1 MHYMYTRHKASV
13 TLKLDKEMRL
23 TIVKK
28 KASYTFFHIGGMN
41 VSNNDLNLKLKLADQ
56 NLSDS
61 ILHRNKHSLHGVS
74 KEAETYIL
82 FNLGIDSMDG
92 HLNGALCLEQ
102 TDPETLFNEAKD
114 FFSKD
119 RRGFVIWVRDHA
131 DLPLEAYLKEKGY
144 TPLRIPGSTGM
155 LTEKPIELPKTP
167 EGVVIRKVACETE
180 IEDYEVVV
188 RDAFNKPAEVTREM
202 FSHERILTGES
213 VGAWVAYRDHR
224 PIAAATMVFSGEAAG
239 IYYVGTAADER
250 GKGLGA
256 LMTAVATNAGFELGA
271 EVVVLQAS
279 IAGEPVYSRLGF
291 ETITHYRWYLV
302 EPGAF

>member
-1 MHYMYTRHKASV
+1 MTNK
-13 TLKLDKEMRL
+13 
-23 TIVKK
+23 
-28 KASYTFFHIGGMN
+28 
-41 VSNNDLNLKLKLADQ
+41 DLNHKLKLADQ
-56 NLSDS
+56 NLADA
-61 ILHRNKHSLHGVS
+61 ILYRNKHSLHGVA
-74 KEAETYIL
+74 KKAETYIL

-102 TDPETLFNEAKD
+102 TDPETLLSEAKQ

-119 RRGFVIWVRDHA
+119 NRGFVIWVREHA
-131 DLPLEAYLKEKGY
+131 DLSLEVFLKEKGF

-155 LTEKPIELPKTP
+155 LTYKPIEQQKIP
-167 EGVVIRKVACETE
+167 EGVTIRKVLDEKE

-188 RDAFNKPAEVTREM
+188 MDAFNKSADVTREM
-202 FSHERILTGES
+202 FSHERILVGES
-213 VGAWVAYRDHR
+213 VGAWVAYRDHQ

-239 IYYVGTAADER
+239 IYYVGTVADER

-279 IAGEPVYSRLGF
+279 IAGEPVYRRLGF

-302 EPGAF
+302 DAGAF

>member
-1 MHYMYTRHKASV
+1 MS
-13 TLKLDKEMRL
+13 D
-23 TIVKK
+23 
-28 KASYTFFHIGGMN
+28 TFFHNGGMN
-41 VSNNDLNLKLKLADQ
+41 VTNKDLNHKLKLADQ
-56 NLSDS
+56 NLADS

-74 KEAETYIL
+74 KEAVTYIL

-102 TDPETLFNEAKD
+102 TDPDTLLSEAKR
-114 FFSKD
+114 FFAQD
-119 RRGFVIWVRDHA
+119 NRGFVIWVRDHA
-131 DLPLEAYLKEKGY
+131 DLQLEAYLKETGY

-155 LTEKPIELPKTP
+155 LTYKPIEQQKIP
-167 EGVVIRKVACETE
+167 EGITIRKVACAKE

-202 FSHERILTGES
+202 FSHERILVGET

-239 IYYVGTAADER
+239 IYYVGTVGDER

-279 IAGEPVYSRLGF
+279 IAGEPVYRRLGF

-302 EPGAF
+302 DAGAFQTKV

>member
-1 MHYMYTRHKASV
+1 
-13 TLKLDKEMRL
+13 
-23 TIVKK
+23 
-28 KASYTFFHIGGMN
+28 MN
-41 VSNNDLNLKLKLADQ
+41 VTNKNLNHKLKLADQ
-56 NLSDS
+56 NLADS

-102 TDPETLFNEAKD
+102 TEPEMLFNEAKR
-114 FFSKD
+114 FFSED
-119 RRGFVIWVRDHA
+119 NRGFVIWVRDHA
-131 DLPLEAYLKEKGY
+131 DLPLEAYLKGKGY

-155 LTEKPIELPKTP
+155 LTDKPIEQQKIPD
-167 EGVVIRKVACETE
+167 GVTIRKVAGAKE

-188 RDAFNKPAEVTREM
+188 RDAFNKTAAVTRAM
-202 FSHERILTGES
+202 FSHELILAGET

-239 IYYVGTAADER
+239 IYYVGTVADER

-256 LMTAVATNAGFELGA
+256 VMTAVATNAGFELGA

-279 IAGEPVYSRLGF
+279 IAGEPIYSRLGF

-302 EPGAF
+302 EAGAFQTEVKPGV